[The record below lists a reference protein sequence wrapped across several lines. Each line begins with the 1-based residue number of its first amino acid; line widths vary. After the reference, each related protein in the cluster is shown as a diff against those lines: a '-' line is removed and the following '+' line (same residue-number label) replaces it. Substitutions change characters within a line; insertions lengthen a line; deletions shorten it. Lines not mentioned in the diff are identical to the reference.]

1 MRFSQLKGLLLRF
14 FTTFAA
20 DICKE
25 TDYEKNLPV
34 TFSHLGGDSC

>member
-1 MRFSQLKGLLLRF
+1 MRFSQLNSLDLGF

-25 TDYEKNLPV
+25 NDYEANLPV